1 MRPRDEW
8 LSKCLC
14 ESVGRE
20 LLSVCSRGVGR
31 ERPGGTAVSR
41 PALDRAR
48 VFRCVCPS
56 LSPNVSVCVR
66 DSVFECASAV
76 NVCLYLSV
84 FVLECT
90 CVSVVY
96 LSVLEHLPL
105 LSVAVFKCLCP

>member
-14 ESVGRE
+14 KSVGRE

-48 VFRCVCPS
+48 VFR
-56 LSPNVSVCVR
+56 VCVP
-66 DSVFECASAV
+66 A
-76 NVCLYLSV
+76 
-84 FVLECT
+84 
-90 CVSVVY
+90 
-96 LSVLEHLPL
+96 
-105 LSVAVFKCLCP
+105 